1 VTSRTRARREAEKVG
16 LKEDIGYFSQLVGPS
31 GAEDAVIRAFRERT
45 KALGYESS
53 VDPLGN
59 VVVGVKEPEPG
70 WPRIMVSAHLDEIGF
85 VVRKIEAEGYLRVHR
100 VGGIHDR
107 VIAGQRLVFLAEDG
121 SLIEGCV
128 GVKGRH
134 VSSDEEAGASVMVDD
149 AYVDVME
156 ASAEAVRA
164 RGLDVGSLGTYVG
177 PFVSNGDLIRGK
189 ALDNRVGVALLLEL
203 SRRAR
208 SAEFR
213 SGLTLVATVQEEFS
227 VRGGVTAARAV
238 DPDFAICL
246 DIAIA
251 TDTPDSGH
259 LGDMP
264 LGGGAVITRFTHG
277 TSNGIIPNPK
287 LHRYAASVA
296 SAHDITFSYGT
307 LQGGLTDASYM
318 QYESRG
324 VPTLDLSF
332 PTRYA
337 HSPVETCHMA
347 DVGAVADLTLSM
359 VTDVSEEFSLSRG

>member
-1 VTSRTRARREAEKVG
+1 MEKVS
-16 LKEDIGYFSQLVGPS
+16 LIEDIELFSRLIGPS
-31 GAEDAVIRAFRERT
+31 GAEDTVIRAFRERMGT
-45 KALGYESS
+45 LGYESS

-59 VVVGVKEPEPG
+59 VVVLLKEPAPG

-85 VVRKIEAEGYLRVHR
+85 VVRKVEPDGYLRVHR
-100 VGGIHDR
+100 VGGINDR

-121 SLIEGCV
+121 SLVEGCV

-134 VSSDEEAGASVMVDD
+134 VSSDEEAGAAVMVGD

-156 ASAEAVRA
+156 ASAEAVRD
-164 RGLDVGSLGTYVG
+164 RGVDVGSLGTYAG
-177 PFVSNGDLIRGK
+177 PFVSNGELIRGK
-189 ALDNRVGVALLLEL
+189 ALDDRVGVALLLEL
-203 SRRAR
+203 CRRAR

-238 DPDFAICL
+238 NPDFAICL

-259 LGDMP
+259 LGDVS
-264 LGGGAVITRFTHG
+264 LGNGVVITRFTRG
-277 TSNGIIPNPK
+277 SANGVIPNPK
-287 LHRYAASVA
+287 LHRYASSVA
-296 SAHDITFSYGT
+296 KARGIPFAYGV

-318 QYESRG
+318 QYEARG
-324 VPTLDLSF
+324 IPALDLSF
-332 PTRYA
+332 PIRYA

-347 DVGAVADLTLSM
+347 DIKAVADLTLSM
-359 VTDVSEEFSLSRG
+359 VTDIPEEFSLSRG